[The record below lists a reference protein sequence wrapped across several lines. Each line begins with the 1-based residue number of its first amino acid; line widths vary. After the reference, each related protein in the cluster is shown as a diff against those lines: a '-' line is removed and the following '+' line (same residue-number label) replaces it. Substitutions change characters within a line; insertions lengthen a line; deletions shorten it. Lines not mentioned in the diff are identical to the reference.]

1 MPHEYWGFF
10 SSIGFLLW
18 FWSAF
23 HGWRYMTRAAHLYMY
38 TVYKALVSQCSQS
51 LQKYIDIDRNISR
64 VLCEWTESLFVYM
77 DVTATCQPINTFFKN
92 QPASLSMKY
101 NGWWRT
107 GSWTVIPV
115 DPGERLVF
123 YPRINQG
130 WGLVPLPLWKPRDLV
145 GYHPKLRDDC
155 PTKSRWGGAVYIWV
169 GSMIRGYITTSA
181 GIFHHGYTQISMFVG
196 QTVPPTF
203 PDRPC
208 HSSGSSRQTPLLK
221 PTTCLLK

>member
-1 MPHEYWGFF
+1 MPLEYWGFF
-10 SSIGFLLW
+10 SSIDFLLW

-23 HGWRYMTRAAHLYMY
+23 HAWKYMTRDAHIY
-38 TVYKALVSQCSQS
+38 VYKALGSQCSQS

-77 DVTATCQPINTFFKN
+77 DVTAICQPINTFFKN

-123 YPRINQG
+123 LPTNQPRMGVGATSFLKTTGSG
-130 WGLVPLPLWKPRDLV
+130 WLPPETSWRLSHEKPVRGGGLHLSWEYDKGLYHNLCRYLSSWLYTNIHVCWSNRPSNFSWSTLPFFWV
-145 GYHPKLRDDC
+145 
-155 PTKSRWGGAVYIWV
+155 KSPNPVA
-169 GSMIRGYITTSA
+169 
-181 GIFHHGYTQISMFVG
+181 
-196 QTVPPTF
+196 
-203 PDRPC
+203 
-208 HSSGSSRQTPLLK
+208 
-221 PTTCLLK
+221 